1 MVTSSPFGHT
11 AIIGIRCAMFN
22 QVDKQVGIGDFIEY
36 NRTNNT
42 KAYGVIV
49 EVQRNNRDWQRPIG
63 FTVDWII
70 NGDRMLDT
78 VFASGYD
85 SVWSKAKH
93 K

>member
-1 MVTSSPFGHT
+1 
-11 AIIGIRCAMFN
+11 MFN

>member
-1 MVTSSPFGHT
+1 
-11 AIIGIRCAMFN
+11 MFN

-85 SVWSKAKH
+85 NVWSKVTH

>member
-1 MVTSSPFGHT
+1 
-11 AIIGIRCAMFN
+11 MFN

-49 EVQRNNRDWQRPIG
+49 EVQHNNRDWQRPIG

-85 SVWSKAKH
+85 NVWSKAKH